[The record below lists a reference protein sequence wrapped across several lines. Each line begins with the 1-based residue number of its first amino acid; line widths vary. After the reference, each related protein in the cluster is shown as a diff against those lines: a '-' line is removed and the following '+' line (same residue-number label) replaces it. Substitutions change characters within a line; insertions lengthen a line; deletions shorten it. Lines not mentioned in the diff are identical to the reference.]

1 MKTMKHVRKHLLR
14 IPVLIGIIC
23 VIAIHSQ
30 AQVRPTKNTETQQLT
45 RILFIY
51 DASNSMWGDWQSDK
65 KVNIAS
71 RLLSRMIDSLAEYAN
86 TELAL
91 RVYGHQKEYR
101 FYDCSDTKLEI
112 PFAPNNHLKIKQ
124 KLKTIYPKG
133 TTPIARSLEAAGN
146 DFPDCP
152 NCRNIIILITD
163 GIEECDGDPCA
174 VSHELQ
180 KKGIILK
187 PFIIGIGMNFN
198 NAFDCVG
205 TYIDASSEE
214 EFGNALE
221 VVIDQIFFST
231 SCQVSLLD
239 SKGLPT
245 ESNVNMTFYDS
256 YTGKELYNYIHTL
269 NTRGVP
275 DTLYLDPRPSYDIK
289 VHTLPPV
296 EAKEIKLIPGKH
308 TIIPIDAPRGVV
320 LIKPSTAKNNQYL
333 RTPVIVRKA
342 GSDKIVNIQYINV
355 PETYI
360 IGNYDLEMLCL
371 PRLSI
376 PNVEVKQSYTTQL
389 KIPNPGIAVV
399 QKHKPGY
406 GSLYVLRNNTMEW
419 IYNLREDDTQESI
432 LLQPGTYKIVFREKY
447 EYQTINT
454 ITRTFIIRSDANTTV
469 DLKP

>member
-1 MKTMKHVRKHLLR
+1 
-14 IPVLIGIIC
+14 
-23 VIAIHSQ
+23 
-30 AQVRPTKNTETQQLT
+30 
-45 RILFIY
+45 
-51 DASNSMWGDWQSDK
+51 
-65 KVNIAS
+65 
-71 RLLSRMIDSLAEYAN
+71 
-86 TELAL
+86 
-91 RVYGHQKEYR
+91 
-101 FYDCSDTKLEI
+101 
-112 PFAPNNHLKIKQ
+112 
-124 KLKTIYPKG
+124 
-133 TTPIARSLEAAGN
+133 
-146 DFPDCP
+146 
-152 NCRNIIILITD
+152 
-163 GIEECDGDPCA
+163 
-174 VSHELQ
+174 
-180 KKGIILK
+180 
-187 PFIIGIGMNFN
+187 
-198 NAFDCVG
+198 
-205 TYIDASSEE
+205 
-214 EFGNALE
+214 LE

-239 SKGLPT
+239 IKELPT

-296 EAKEIKLIPGKH
+296 EAKQIKLNPGKH

-320 LIKPSTAKNNQYL
+320 FLKPSTSKNNQYQ

-342 GSDKIVNIQYINV
+342 GSDEIVNIQYINV

-376 PNVEVKQSYTTQL
+376 PNVEVKQSYTTQI

-399 QKHKPGY
+399 HKHKPGY
-406 GSLYVLRNNTMEW
+406 GSLYVIRNNTMEW

-432 LLQPGTYKIVFREKY
+432 LLLPGTYIIVYREKY